1 MAIGLKIKPF
11 TLEVESDN
19 LGYEFGVKVNIPE
32 KKRVKLEKFNCFI
45 VNSSVDSLKF
55 RLNSYNYSEMDSSLN
70 LLTENIIGIDT
81 MMSGVFEIDISN
93 ERLYVKGDILVTLE
107 MIDFFGEGK
116 VTFSTGTI
124 SGGTYFREGKEAE
137 HL

>member
-1 MAIGLKIKPF
+1 
-11 TLEVESDN
+11 
-19 LGYEFGVKVNIPE
+19 
-32 KKRVKLEKFNCFI
+32 
-45 VNSSVDSLKF
+45 
-55 RLNSYNYSEMDSSLN
+55 MDSSLN

-137 HL
+137 WEKFPIIGLAFNVGAKVSRLQK